1 LLSQQ
6 RGPLPDPDFIMTN
19 RPIARSAPLTTG
31 TKQGKAAATK
41 KRKVAKNTEVVASKK
56 NTAAKNTA
64 AKNTGAASSK
74 KKTAAKSGTT

>member
-1 LLSQQ
+1 M
-6 RGPLPDPDFIMTN
+6 PDPDFIMTN
-19 RPIARSAPLTTG
+19 IPIARSAPLTTG

-41 KRKVAKNTEVVASKK
+41 KRKVAKNTEVAASK
-56 NTAAKNTA
+56 KNTA

>member
-1 LLSQQ
+1 MLSQQ

-41 KRKVAKNTEVVASKK
+41 KRKVAKNTEVAASK
-56 NTAAKNTA
+56 
-64 AKNTGAASSK
+64 KNTGAASSK

>member
-1 LLSQQ
+1 
-6 RGPLPDPDFIMTN
+6 MTN
-19 RPIARSAPLTTG
+19 RPIARSAPLTIG

-41 KRKVAKNTEVVASKK
+41 KRKVAKNTEAAASK
-56 NTAAKNTA
+56 KNTA

>member
-1 LLSQQ
+1 
-6 RGPLPDPDFIMTN
+6 LPDPDFIMTN

-41 KRKVAKNTEVVASKK
+41 KRKVAKNTEVAASKK
-56 NTAAKNTA
+56 S
-64 AKNTGAASSK
+64 TGAESSK

>member
-1 LLSQQ
+1 MLSQQ

-19 RPIARSAPLTTG
+19 RPIARSAPLTIG

-41 KRKVAKNTEVVASKK
+41 KRKVAKNTEVAASK
-56 NTAAKNTA
+56 
-64 AKNTGAASSK
+64 KNTGAASSK

>member
-41 KRKVAKNTEVVASKK
+41 KRKVAKNTEVAASKK
-56 NTAAKNTA
+56 NTAAKNTELHLA
-64 AKNTGAASSK
+64 RKRRQQRVGLLDQD
-74 KKTAAKSGTT
+74 